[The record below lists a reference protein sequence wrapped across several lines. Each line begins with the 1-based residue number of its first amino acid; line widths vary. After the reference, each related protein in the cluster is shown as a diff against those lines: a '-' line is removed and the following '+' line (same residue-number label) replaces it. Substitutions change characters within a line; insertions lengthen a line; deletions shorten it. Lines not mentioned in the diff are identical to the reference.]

1 MKPASRLNELPPY
14 LFAQI
19 DKIIDEKKAQG
30 ADVISLG
37 IGDPVEP
44 TPSHI
49 IDRLTKEV
57 ANSKNHQYPSYYG
70 LREFR
75 EAIARWYQKRFKVK
89 LDPETEVLPLIG
101 SKEGIA
107 HISWAFVNHND
118 LVLVPDPGY
127 PVYKTGAIL
136 SEGKPHYL
144 PLREENQFL
153 PDFSGVDTDLAR
165 QAKLLFLN
173 YPNNPTSAVA
183 SIDFFKQVVE
193 FAQRYQILVC
203 HDNAYSEITYD
214 GYIAPSFLQV
224 ESAKEVG
231 IEFHSLS
238 KTYNMTGWRC
248 GFVVGNAS
256 VIEALGR
263 IKTNIDSGI
272 FNPIQ
277 LAGITALDGPQD
289 CVKEMCEVYKRR
301 REMVEVTLE
310 RIGLEFH
317 RSPATIYVWV
327 KIPENESSAS
337 FATRIL
343 NQADVVVSPGN
354 AYGPSGEGYIRISLT
369 VKDDRLKEALDR
381 LERLF

>member
-1 MKPASRLNELPPY
+1 MRPASRLSDLPPY

-19 DKIIDEKKAQG
+19 DKIIEEKQAHG

-44 TPSHI
+44 TPPHI
-49 IDRLTKEV
+49 IERLAKE
-57 ANSKNHQYPSYYG
+57 ANNPKNHQYPSYYG
-70 LREFR
+70 LKEFR
-75 EAIARWYQKRFKVK
+75 ESIARWYQKRFKVQ
-89 LDPETEVLPLIG
+89 LDPETEILPLIG

-107 HISWAFVNHND
+107 HISWAFVD
-118 LVLVPDPGY
+118 PIDVVLVPDPGY

-136 SEGKPHYL
+136 SEGKPHFL
-144 PLREENQFL
+144 TLREENQFL
-153 PDFSGVDTDLAR
+153 PDFSEVDGSLAK

-173 YPNNPTSAVA
+173 FPNNPTSAIA
-183 SIDFFKQVVE
+183 TLDFFEQVAE
-193 FAQRYQILVC
+193 FAREHQILVC

-214 GYIAPSFLQV
+214 GYIAPSFLEV
-224 ESAKEVG
+224 EGAKEVG

-248 GFVVGNAS
+248 GFAVGNALA
-256 VIEALGR
+256 IEALGK

-277 LAGITALDGPQD
+277 LAGTTALDGPQD
-289 CVKEMCEVYKRR
+289 CVKKMCDIYKKR
-301 REMVEVTLE
+301 REMVEATLE
-310 RIGLEFH
+310 RVGLKFH

-327 KIPENESSAS
+327 KVPENESSAS
-337 FATRIL
+337 FATRVL
-343 NQADVVVSPGN
+343 NQAAVVVSPGN

-369 VKDDRLKEALDR
+369 VKDERLREALAR
-381 LERLF
+381 LEKLF